1 MTDHLSK
8 YKHELRKGL
17 PDKIYVDRLQNLL
30 PSLLDE
36 LRNDRELR
44 QLLISSAESRLKDT
58 AQQISKHLSSDAPL
72 SNINCSIFLL
82 ELLVTNINLY
92 KNAQDDEAVD
102 ALLRLPTR
110 ISNLRERTS
119 VAKILI
125 PSILEPEWV
134 PSLFV
139 MSC

>member
-17 PDKIYVDRLQNLL
+17 SNKVYVDRLQNLL

-36 LRNDRELR
+36 LRNDQELR

-58 AQQISKHLSSDAPL
+58 AQQVSKNLSSDVPL
-72 SNINCSIFLL
+72 SNINCSIVLL
-82 ELLVTNINLY
+82 ELLVTNVNLY
-92 KNAQDDEAVD
+92 RNARDDEAVD

-110 ISNLRERTS
+110 ISNLKERTS
-119 VAKILI
+119 LAKILI

-134 PSLFV
+134 SSLLV
-139 MSC
+139 ICC